1 MIGCHLSNYHYNFF
15 NIKRAFRS
23 GTQTNAEQN
32 ELKINVMGIVGHL
45 EISPL
50 LADY

>member
-15 NIKRAFRS
+15 NIERAFCS
-23 GTQTNAEQN
+23 GTQRNTEQN
-32 ELKINVMGIVGHL
+32 ELKINIMGKVGHL

-50 LADY
+50 FVGD